1 MRKIA
6 ISLISALTLIATGQT
21 AQAFHPASAPE
32 RIVPA
37 AAVPS
42 YITMDENSGQY
53 TLHWRGQPDK
63 VVIRWKLM
71 AVDGEIVVC
80 GNYALVGHSNRRL
93 SLKALGDTSVMMD
106 RRPLVEKATAFNEI
120 SNAQALVGSKAKCI
134 RSGVAAPS
142 DPRAHTFSIGNPKS
156 MYRD

>member
-42 YITMDENSGQY
+42 YITMDIAIQ
-53 TLHWRGQPDK
+53 TR
-63 VVIRWKLM
+63 
-71 AVDGEIVVC
+71 
-80 GNYALVGHSNRRL
+80 NRCAG
-93 SLKALGDTSVMMD
+93 K
-106 RRPLVEKATAFNEI
+106 EI